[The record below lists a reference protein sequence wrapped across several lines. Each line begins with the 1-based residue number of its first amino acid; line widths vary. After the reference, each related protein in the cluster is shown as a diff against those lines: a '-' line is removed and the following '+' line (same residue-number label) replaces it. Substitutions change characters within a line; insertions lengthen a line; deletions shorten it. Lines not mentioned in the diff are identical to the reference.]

1 MLEQECGDIQRRK
14 ARQGLYKRI
23 EGATS
28 GYDVRLNFR
37 ALTERVCG
45 PKPAVVKKR
54 MATYR
59 KMPRE
64 LALPLQEFDWEI
76 NQLSQSS
83 SGNKGLY
90 CVLLDLLETAG
101 SAKHKNTLVLV
112 MGDGALGGS
121 GLDQKEAT
129 KDLLSKFLEK
139 NWFVEV
145 HSWLH
150 ACNDWFLDIQEQ
162 YPYRVVVKP
171 LDDTIHDLIYRK
183 EDEEE
188 VWVESSWHDPTGR
201 CPISLFQ
208 TTPFLTLEQKV
219 EQKMKLE
226 DERKDLLKR
235 LRKNQEALDA
245 LELETWSMQ
254 ILQQQELVRVA
265 QQASDKQLAM
275 RMAQEEEMQLRFL
288 QEYEKSQ
295 EEQP

>member
-1 MLEQECGDIQRRK
+1 MLEQERGDIQRRK

-45 PKPAVVKKR
+45 QKPAVVKKR
-54 MATYR
+54 MAAYR

-188 VWVESSWHDPTGR
+188 VWVEPSWHDPTGR
-201 CPISLFQ
+201 CQ
-208 TTPFLTLEQKV
+208 QKV